1 MLLLRGILEMNISP
15 STGTRLERTLN
26 SLEKIGPAVFNGGL
40 TTFLALV
47 FCGVS
52 TSHTFVTFFKV
63 FVLTVVFGV
72 YHGLVLLPVL
82 LSLLGPNYHSDD
94 HHSVLEN

>member
-1 MLLLRGILEMNISP
+1 MNISP

-40 TTFLALV
+40 ITFLALV

-94 HHSVLEN
+94 RNEKQ

>member
-26 SLEKIGPAVFNGGL
+26 SLEKIGPAVFNWGL

-94 HHSVLEN
+94 RNEKQ

>member
-1 MLLLRGILEMNISP
+1 MNISP

-63 FVLTVVFGV
+63 FVLTVVFGA
-72 YHGLVLLPVL
+72 YHDHGLVLLPVL

-94 HHSVLEN
+94 RNEKQ